1 MAHTPGPWFVGERH
15 LISDDNE
22 GGEQYGYNII
32 AVGGTVAEQVLGATF
47 HIATVGANPGD
58 DECEDNVRLIAA
70 SPELLAVCKAIAS
83 DLSLFHFTDG
93 EYRLSEQSAGVIL
106 QSLREVIAKAEGR
119 TDEE

>member
-1 MAHTPGPWFVGERH
+1 MTHTPGPWFVGERH
-15 LISDDNE
+15 LLSE
-22 GGEQYGYNII
+22 GDERGEQYGHTIT

-70 SPELLAVCKAIAS
+70 APELLAALHISADALDYAQAQVDS
-83 DLSLFHFTDG
+83 ENDVHNL
-93 EYRLSEQSAGVIL
+93 RLRLVQVK
-106 QSLREVIAKAEGR
+106 RVIAKAEGR